1 MPKYYDQD
9 CSISNEE
16 PSISIEIPSIS
27 VKNLGFRLESETLG
41 FSNLE
46 LEILGF
52 SSGIP
57 GILKN
62 WNFDYKAGTELTI
75 MFNGQ

>member
-9 CSISNEE
+9 CSISNKE

-27 VKNLGFRLESETLG
+27 VKNLGFRPESETLG
-41 FSNLE
+41 FSKLE

-52 SSGIP
+52 SSRIP
-57 GILKN
+57 GILKT
-62 WNFDYKAGTELTI
+62 WNFDYKAGTKLTI
-75 MFNGQ
+75 MFNGH